1 MKRGQASKPNWLYM
15 MMIWFCS
22 SWKERSFF
30 YQKSVSTSPSNLT
43 CMEKNFTYSVAF
55 PLELE
60 LGADIWARRAPLK
73 STDGDGPW
81 LPQLF
86 FSCLAPQSPS
96 PHKEPFFLKDFV
108 QGYPDPSF
116 LKGPNCFFQ
125 QQLLEQWNCWGALW
139 WRSLILAETFHHS
152 PGEQWLFKKVLKN
165 GGQKEKKITNRAMW
179 GPPDNQIKD
188 DRQRLCVCHCVI
200 CEHNF

>member
-1 MKRGQASKPNWLYM
+1 MLFLLRRFSFMKRGQASKPNWLYM

-96 PHKEPFFLKDFV
+96 PHKEPFFWRISSKVTLTLH
-108 QGYPDPSF
+108 SS
-116 LKGPNCFFQ
+116 KGQIVFFNN
-125 QQLLEQWNCWGALW
+125 NCWSSEIVEGLCDGAHSFW
-139 WRSLILAETFHHS
+139 QKHSTILLVNN
-152 PGEQWLFKKVLKN
+152 GYLKK
-165 GGQKEKKITNRAMW
+165 
-179 GPPDNQIKD
+179 
-188 DRQRLCVCHCVI
+188 
-200 CEHNF
+200 F